1 MAHPTRHSA
10 VSTQTMDTQYRS
22 QQAVLSARRDAC
34 SEPRDSSIA
43 APFLWVGCLLALA
56 VGSVLGTPAP
66 AAAQVGDTGWTVSLV
81 AGSLFGGDLESR
93 EREPTYGGAV
103 GLGVGGGVSL
113 EAEVATIPRLRQF
126 GDVELLIGT
135 GSLLYHPVT
144 AGRLTPYGL
153 LGLSL
158 ARLSTGGQAAADVE
172 VELALD
178 VGGGVWLR
186 VAGPF
191 ALRADVR
198 FIHIDNAPNFW
209 RAASGLTF
217 WP

>member
-1 MAHPTRHSA
+1 
-10 VSTQTMDTQYRS
+10 MDTQYRS

-81 AGSLFGGDLESR
+81 A
-93 EREPTYGGAV
+93 
-103 GLGVGGGVSL
+103 
-113 EAEVATIPRLRQF
+113 
-126 GDVELLIGT
+126 